1 MAKAFIKATM
11 PNPLVNLLKGLN
23 KESKLSSAN
32 SLPELVTLFED
43 VSSQYFSKKTRLFR
57 TPKYL

>member
-43 VSSQYFSKKTRLFR
+43 LSSQYFSKKTRLFR